1 MNKKGDSRVD
11 GFLGAAV
18 IPRMQKAQEG
28 MPVPAMQPI
37 KAGNTP
43 EERGAPIPNM
53 QPVQQPGNT
62 QSGNNNQG
70 DVGNQN
76 SGSSGG
82 QAGGKR

>member
-1 MNKKGDSRVD
+1 MNKKGNSGEDN
-11 GFLGAAV
+11 FFGAAV
-18 IPRMQKAQEG
+18 IPRMQQAQEG

-37 KAGNTP
+37 KAGNIP

-70 DVGNQN
+70 NVGNQS

-82 QAGGKR
+82 QAGGKK